1 MNTSF
6 NPVSIKPVE
15 VKAMAPTQSFT
26 PAIASKGKDPLPP
39 AAQRE
44 VPILLNKLLSAT
56 DFLDYGKDVSIKLS
70 TYADQ
75 ILANV
80 QLVNVDD
87 FTKPLTEVLTI
98 CAKVNSKSLT
108 GNGSSQVPL
117 VRRLKE
123 LFATQKVRAMSQFN
137 SVKGQIDDIIK
148 QVDIKEGAFR
158 GLIKT
163 LEDLYVLNMN
173 DYYMLEAHIRAAE
186 QFQALKQ
193 AEHERFLKNN
203 AEDLK
208 INPLLSQQ
216 ANDIQRLVTK
226 IDRKLYDLRAIQ
238 MSCVQFAPQIRREQD
253 TAERLIEKFGSI
265 KTFAIPLW
273 KKQCVAYISSLEN
286 QTGIA
291 LANKADATTDA
302 LYRGHM
308 DTVNRNA
315 VESAKALEQ
324 GIISVDTLE
333 YANQSLIQ
341 SIQDVLVIVEEGT
354 KTRAAAIPRI
364 TTMKDQILT
373 SAVAKQ
379 GSITPTRMDELDT
392 QVYNR
397 LASVKKNFK
406 PTSINDT

>member
-1 MNTSF
+1 MMLGSF
-6 NPVSIKPVE
+6 NPVTVKPVN
-15 VKAMAPTQSFT
+15 VT
-26 PAIASKGKDPLPP
+26 AIAPQEKFVPALTKGGKDPLPP
-39 AAQRE
+39 VAQKE
-44 VPILLNKLLSAT
+44 VSVLYQRLMTST
-56 DFLDYGKDVSIKLS
+56 DFLDYGKDISVKLS

-75 ILANV
+75 MLANV

-87 FTKPLTEVLTI
+87 FTKPLTDVLTI
-98 CAKVNSKSLT
+98 CTSVNSKSLT
-108 GNGSSQVPL
+108 NGSSSRVPFM
-117 VRRLKE
+117 RRLKE
-123 LFATQKVRAMSQFN
+123 LFATQKVKAMSQFN
-137 SVKGQIDDIIK
+137 SVKAQIDDIIA
-148 QVDIKEGAFR
+148 QVDVKESSFR

-163 LEDLYVLNMN
+163 LEDLYTLNMN

-186 QFQALKQ
+186 QFQNTKK
-193 AEHERFLKNN
+193 EEYDRFVTNN
-203 AEDLK
+203 AEAMK
-208 INPLLSQQ
+208 TNPLLSQQ

-291 LANKADATTDA
+291 LANKADSTTDI

-308 DTVNRNA
+308 DTVNKNA
-315 VESAKALEQ
+315 VDSAKALET

-341 SIQDVLVIVEEGT
+341 SIQDVLGIVEEGN
-354 KTRAAAIPRI
+354 KTRADAIPRI
-364 TTMKDQILT
+364 ANMKDQILT
-373 SAVAKQ
+373 NVIAKQ
-379 GSITPTRMDELDT
+379 GSMTPVRMEITDE
-392 QVYNR
+392 
-397 LASVKKNFK
+397 KKK
-406 PTSINDT
+406 V